1 MSFAFRSR
9 LSLSLV
15 VLPVLSFLLGS
26 CGGGSNSS
34 GGDISTDPATIARGE
49 ASFVRNCSGCHNFR
63 QDGIGPQLAG
73 VTTQVSADWIRQFIK
88 NPQQVISSGDKQAS
102 ALHDKYKV
110 VMPPFSNLNDSEV
123 NAIIAFLHVHK
134 QAGDGRRVDKGNALA
149 DPIKGT
155 IEPSSLVVDLQ
166 PVTQIPASNPVPP
179 LTRITK
185 FGYRPDTHELFVV
198 DLRGKLYRLSNN
210 KPAVYFDLAKQ
221 RPRFIH
227 EPGLATGFGSFAFH
241 PDFAKNGLLYTTHT
255 EIAGSGKADFGYPDS
270 VKVSLQFVLT
280 EWKTTHPEAETFS
293 GTSRELLRIDMIT
306 ESHGV
311 QEITFNPGS
320 KPGDEDYGLLYMG
333 IGDGGCVQVGYP
345 YLLRGKETV
354 WGTVLRLDPLGRNSA
369 NGRYGIPRTNPFVD
383 RGVNDNHGD
392 RSGRGGHSDSKADL
406 KADSGAL
413 GEIYAYGFRNPQR
426 ITWSGSGAM
435 LICNIGQA
443 NIEALY
449 VVRPGDN
456 CGWPIREGSFA
467 FDPSG
472 NLNKVYPLPP
482 DDSLYKVTY
491 PVAEYDHDDGNAW
504 AGGYEYRG
512 TAIPQ
517 LRGKYLFGDIPSGRL
532 FYIDMADILPGKLAQ
547 IKQWN
552 ITISGV
558 PRNLK
563 DVCGSDRV
571 DLHFGRDAAG
581 EVYIMTKAD
590 GKIYK
595 LITAHQ

>member
-1 MSFAFRSR
+1 M
-9 LSLSLV
+9 
-15 VLPVLSFLLGS
+15 
-26 CGGGSNSS
+26 
-34 GGDISTDPATIARGE
+34 
-49 ASFVRNCSGCHNFR
+49 
-63 QDGIGPQLAG
+63 
-73 VTTQVSADWIRQFIK
+73 
-88 NPQQVISSGDKQAS
+88 
-102 ALHDKYKV
+102 
-110 VMPPFSNLNDSEV
+110 
-123 NAIIAFLHVHK
+123 
-134 QAGDGRRVDKGNALA
+134 
-149 DPIKGT
+149 
-155 IEPSSLVVDLQ
+155 
-166 PVTQIPASNPVPP
+166 
-179 LTRITK
+179 
-185 FGYRPDTHELFVV
+185 
-198 DLRGKLYRLSNN
+198 
-210 KPAVYFDLAKQ
+210 
-221 RPRFIH
+221 
-227 EPGLATGFGSFAFH
+227 
-241 PDFAKNGLLYTTHT
+241 
-255 EIAGSGKADFGYPDS
+255 
-270 VKVSLQFVLT
+270 LT
-280 EWKTTHPEAETFS
+280 EWKTTHPEADTFS

-354 WGTVLRLDPLGRNSA
+354 WGTILRLDPLGRNSA
-369 NGRYGIPRTNPFVD
+369 NGRYGIPRTNPFVNKGD
-383 RGVNDNHGD
+383 HANRDTHGDHGNHGD
-392 RSGRGGHSDSKADL
+392 PGNHSDHGDSKADPTANS
-406 KADSGAL
+406 KAL

-517 LRGKYLFGDIPSGRL
+517 LRGKYLFGDIPSGKL
-532 FYIDMADILPGKLAQ
+532 FYIDMADIQTGKLAAGQ
-547 IKQWN
+547 PTPSKLAAGALPAIKLATIKQWN
-552 ITISGV
+552 ITINGV
-558 PRNLK
+558 PRTLK
-563 DVCGSDRV
+563 DICGSDRV

-581 EVYIMTKAD
+581 EVYILTKAD

-595 LITAHQ
+595 LVTAHQ

>member
-1 MSFAFRSR
+1 
-9 LSLSLV
+9 
-15 VLPVLSFLLGS
+15 
-26 CGGGSNSS
+26 
-34 GGDISTDPATIARGE
+34 
-49 ASFVRNCSGCHNFR
+49 
-63 QDGIGPQLAG
+63 
-73 VTTQVSADWIRQFIK
+73 
-88 NPQQVISSGDKQAS
+88 
-102 ALHDKYKV
+102 
-110 VMPPFSNLNDSEV
+110 V
-123 NAIIAFLHVHK
+123 NAIIAFLHIHK
-134 QAGDGRRVDKGNALA
+134 QPGSRRRVDKGNALA

-155 IEPSSLVVDLQ
+155 IPPSSLVVDLQ

-185 FGYRPDTHELFVV
+185 MSYRPDTHDLFVV
-198 DLRGKLYRLSNN
+198 DLRGKLYRLDNN
-210 KPAVYFDLAKQ
+210 KPSVYLDLAKQ

-255 EIAGSGKADFGYPDS
+255 EIAGTGKADFGYPDS
-270 VKVSLQFVLT
+270 IKVSLQFVLT
-280 EWKTTHPEAETFS
+280 EWKTAHPAADTFS

-320 KPGDEDYGLLYMG
+320 KPGDGDYGLLYMG

-345 YLLRGKETV
+345 YLLRGKESV
-354 WGTVLRLDPLGRNSA
+354 WGTVLRLDPKGRNSA
-369 NGRYGIPRTNPFVD
+369 NGKYGIPRTNPFVEQGD
-383 RGVNDNHGD
+383 HGHRGDHGD
-392 RSGRGGHSDSKADL
+392 QGDHGDSK
-406 KADSGAL
+406 AL

-426 ITWSGSGAM
+426 ITWSASGEL

-456 CGWPIREGSFA
+456 CGWPMREGSFA

-482 DDSLYKVTY
+482 DDSLYKITY

-512 TAIPQ
+512 TAIPA

-532 FYIDMADILPGKLAQ
+532 FYIDMADIESGKLAP

-552 ITISGV
+552 ITINGV
-558 PRNLK
+558 PRTLK

-581 EVYIMTKAD
+581 ELYIMTKAD
-590 GKIYK
+590 GRIYK
-595 LITAHQ
+595 LVTAHQ

>member
-15 VLPVLSFLLGS
+15 ILPAFSFLLGA
-26 CGGGSNSS
+26 CGGGANSS

-134 QAGDGRRVDKGNALA
+134 QAGAGRRVDKGNALA

-155 IEPSSLVVDLQ
+155 ISPSSLVVDLQ

-185 FGYRPDTHELFVV
+185 FDYRPDTHELFVV
-198 DLRGKLYRLSNN
+198 DLRGKLYRLNNN

-280 EWKTTHPEAETFS
+280 EWKTTHPEADTFS

-354 WGTVLRLDPLGRNSA
+354 WGAVLRLDPLGRNSA
-369 NGRYGIPRTNPFVD
+369 NGRYGIPRTNPFVNK
-383 RGVNDNHGD
+383 GN
-392 RSGRGGHSDSKADL
+392 
-406 KADSGAL
+406 AL
-413 GEIYAYGFRNPQR
+413 EEIYAYGFRNPQR

-532 FYIDMADILPGKLAQ
+532 FYIDMAAIQTGKLAP

-552 ITISGV
+552 ITINGV
-558 PRNLK
+558 PRTLK
-563 DVCGSDRV
+563 DICGSDRV

-581 EVYIMTKAD
+581 EVYILTKAD

-595 LITAHQ
+595 LVTAHQ